1 MVLSQERSFVA
12 KSTNTDSEAT
22 SYPEKQRQE
31 LNLPY
36 RRNPFT
42 FFAESTSAAAPGQLG
57 RGKSLWRNLYMTSF
71 R

>member
-42 FFAESTSAAAPGQLG
+42 FFAESTSAAAPG
-57 RGKSLWRNLYMTSF
+57 
-71 R
+71 